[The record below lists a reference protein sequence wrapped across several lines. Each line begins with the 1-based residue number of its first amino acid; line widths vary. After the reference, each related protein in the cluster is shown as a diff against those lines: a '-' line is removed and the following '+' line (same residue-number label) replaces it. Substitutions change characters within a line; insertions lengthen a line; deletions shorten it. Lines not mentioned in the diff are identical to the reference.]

1 MLFRF
6 SDFVAFANFLFS
18 ICKLWIN
25 ISDGVADFLSLAN
38 RFRFQ
43 ARGLKGRSALELQ
56 VLLRPEQELLD
67 AWNTATNEILEN
79 FENVERLERTDAQVV
94 RWFWWLVD
102 WKLKSV
108 QGKMSEQLDALMNF
122 KQDLSLRLEV

>member
-6 SDFVAFANFLFS
+6 NDCVAFANFIFS

-25 ISDGVADFLSLAN
+25 ISDGFADFLSLVN

-43 ARGLKGRSALELQ
+43 ARGLKGLGALELQ
-56 VLLRPEQELLD
+56 VLLRPEREFLD
-67 AWNTATNEILEN
+67 AWITATNEILEN

-102 WKLKSV
+102 WKLKPV
-108 QGKMSEQLDALMNF
+108 RGKISKQLNALKNF
-122 KQDLSLRLEV
+122 KQDLLLRLEV